1 MPFTVFHLGPA
12 LALGLLLRRY
22 IHVPTFILANVLI
35 DIEPLLVLV
44 LDLNYS
50 LHGYLHTLL
59 FASMFGAVLGYT
71 MYLLEKV
78 FRPLYR
84 ALHLVPENPIKIK
97 SFIVAGVS
105 GSVLHVL
112 LDSPLYHDIKP
123 FYPIHNCNPLLN
135 PNLTTIIYSICIFTG
150 LIGVAYYIYLLL
162 SEKSKPLISRIQ
174 RG

>member
-12 LALGLLLRRY
+12 LALGLPLRRY
-22 IHVPTFILANVLI
+22 IHVPTFILANVFI
-35 DIEPLLVLV
+35 DIEPLLVLA

-59 FASMFGAVLGYT
+59 FASMFGAVLGYA

-78 FRPLYR
+78 FKPLYKT
-84 ALHLVPENPIKIK
+84 LHLVPENPIRIE

-105 GSVLHVL
+105 GSILHVL

-123 FYPIHNCNPLLN
+123 FYPIAVNPLLN
-135 PNLTTIIYSICIFTG
+135 PNLTTIYSICIFTG

-162 SEKSKPLISRIQ
+162 SERGKPLISRIQ
-174 RG
+174 RS